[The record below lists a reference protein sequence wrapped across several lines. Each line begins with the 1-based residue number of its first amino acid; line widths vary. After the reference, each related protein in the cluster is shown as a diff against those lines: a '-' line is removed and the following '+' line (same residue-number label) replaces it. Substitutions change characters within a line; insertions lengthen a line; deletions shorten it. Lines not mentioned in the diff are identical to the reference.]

1 MKRISSSMIAIMV
14 SLIALPVLAQDSG
27 FLTDYSLLKDREG
40 DEYVDRV
47 YVKEGISEMLDDFN
61 AIMVDQPEILIA
73 ADSKYK
79 GAKPDALKQLADIM
93 RMALM
98 ERLEAGGYRVT
109 DQPGQGVLFLH
120 WALTDL
126 YLKKKKRSILT
137 YSPLGQVVHYSRQ
150 AAIKD
155 LWKKIDIVEMTVE
168 LEMVDSGTGE
178 ILAAGVDSS
187 GHRKTKTEEQD
198 LVTWEELDAQ
208 MSTIGERVR
217 CRMDNARRPAADR
230 ENCVAILIEPVYEED
245 ED

>member
-1 MKRISSSMIAIMV
+1 MKTTPRLVLTLVA
-14 SLIALPVLAQDSG
+14 SLVAMPTLAQDSG

-79 GAKPDALKQLADIM
+79 GAKPDALKQLADTM

-98 ERLEAGGYRVT
+98 ERLDAGGYRVT
-109 DQPGQGVLFLH
+109 DQPGEGVLYLH

-126 YLKKKKRSILT
+126 YLKKKKRSILSYT
-137 YSPLGQVVHYSRQ
+137 PLGQVVHYSQQ
-150 AAIKD
+150 AAIKEI
-155 LWKKIDIVEMTVE
+155 WNKVDIIEMTVE
-168 LEMVDSGTGE
+168 LELVDSATGE

-187 GHRKTKTEEQD
+187 GHRKTKTQEQD
-198 LVTWEELDAQ
+198 LVTWEELEAQ
-208 MSTIGERVR
+208 LKTIGERVR

-230 ENCVAILIEPVYEED
+230 EDCVAIYIEPVYEEE

>member
-1 MKRISSSMIAIMV
+1 MTITPRLVIAVMA
-14 SLIALPVLAQDSG
+14 SLLALPTLAQDSG
-27 FLTDYSLLKDREG
+27 FLTDYSLLKAREG

-47 YVKEGISEMLDDFN
+47 YVKEGITEVLDDFN

-73 ADSKYK
+73 SDSKYK
-79 GAKPDALKQLADIM
+79 GAKPDALKQLADTM

-98 ERLEAGGYRVT
+98 ERLETGGYRVT

-126 YLKKKKRSILT
+126 YLKKKKRNILS

-168 LEMVDSGTGE
+168 LELVDSATGE

-208 MSTIGERVR
+208 MTTIGERMR

-230 ENCVAILIEPVYEED
+230 EDCTAILIEPVYEE
-245 ED
+245 EEQ

>member
-1 MKRISSSMIAIMV
+1 MKGISSSLAAIMV

-47 YVKEGISEMLDDFN
+47 YVKEGISERLDDFN

-73 ADSKYK
+73 SDSKYK
-79 GAKPDALKQLADIM
+79 GAKPDSLKQLADTM

-98 ERLEAGGYRVT
+98 ERLDAGGYRVV
-109 DQPGQGVLFLH
+109 DQPGPGVLYLH
-120 WALTDL
+120 WAVTDL
-126 YLKKKKRSILT
+126 YLKKKKRSVLT
-137 YSPLGQVVHYSRQ
+137 YAPLGQVIHYSRQ

-155 LWKKIDIVEMTVE
+155 LWKKIDIVELTIE
-168 LEMVDSGTGE
+168 LELVDSATGE

-208 MSTIGERVR
+208 MQTIGARVR

-230 ENCVAILIEPVYEED
+230 EDCVAILIEPVYEE

>member
-1 MKRISSSMIAIMV
+1 MKITPRLVTAIVIFLMA
-14 SLIALPVLAQDSG
+14 IPGQAQDSG
-27 FLTDYSLLKDREG
+27 FLTDYSMLQAREG

-47 YVKEGISEMLDDFN
+47 YIKEGIADILDDFN
-61 AIMVDQPEILIA
+61 SIMVDQPEILIA
-73 ADSKYK
+73 SDSKYK
-79 GAKPDALKQLADIM
+79 GAKPDALKQLADTM
-93 RMALM
+93 RIALM

-120 WALTDL
+120 WGITDL
-126 YLKKKKRSILT
+126 YLKKKKRNILS

-155 LWKKIDIVEMTVE
+155 LWKKIDIVEMTIE
-168 LEMVDSGTGE
+168 LEMVDSATGE

-208 MSTIGERVR
+208 MVTIGERMR
-217 CRMDNARRPAADR
+217 CRMDNARRPAGDR
-230 ENCVAILIEPVYEED
+230 EDCTAILIEPVYEE
-245 ED
+245 EEG